1 MKDIDES
8 GYTYLG
14 IAEIDNV
21 KEKKTIE
28 KFIQEDLQH
37 LWLTLKSKL
46 NKRDKIITIKGY
58 RNGILKN

>member
-14 IAEIDNV
+14 IAEIDKV

-46 NKRDKIITIKGY
+46 NKRDKIIRIKGY

>member
-8 GYTYLG
+8 GYMYLG
-14 IAEIDNV
+14 IAEIDKV

-46 NKRDKIITIKGY
+46 NKRDKITAIKGY